1 MRAGRITI
9 STRTFNM
16 VDIAIPEPDQ
26 NCVRIKVGAAGV
38 CLSDVHLLEGTLT
51 PGYLQGDVVTIGH
64 EVAGTIDKL
73 GAGVA
78 NWKIG
83 QRVIISAGELDEKG
97 RVKTLGF
104 DYDGGFAQYTCA
116 AAASLVEIPDSLS
129 FEEACIIPDAV
140 STPWAAIT
148 TTAAFKAGQSAAVFG
163 IGGLGIHATA
173 LLRICDASQIIAID
187 PLESARERAIDV
199 GATFALDP
207 RDADFVAKIREATGG
222 AGIDCAFDFAGV
234 AGVRAA
240 AFPILAFGG
249 KLIIIG
255 LAGVAISIPSDIT
268 FAYKR
273 NQVLGHYGSE
283 LFHTQKLVS
292 LIRAGKLDLS
302 TSVTKVL
309 PLEQA
314 GQALDE
320 LAKKIGNPIRIVLK
334 P

>member
-9 STRTFNM
+9 STRTFNI
-16 VDIAIPEPDQ
+16 VDIAMPEPAF
-26 NCVRIKVGAAGV
+26 NCVRIKVRAAGV

-51 PGYLQGDVVTIGH
+51 PGFLQGDVVTIGH

-73 GAGVA
+73 GAGVT
-78 NWKIG
+78 NWKVG
-83 QRVIISAGELDEKG
+83 ARVIISAGELDEKG

-104 DYDGGFAQYTCA
+104 DYDGGFAEYTCT

-148 TTAAFKAGQSAAVFG
+148 TTASFKAGQSAAVFG

-173 LLRICDASQIIAID
+173 LLRICRASQIIAID
-187 PLESARERAIDV
+187 PLASARQRAIDG
-199 GATFALDP
+199 GATLALDP
-207 RDADFVAKIREATGG
+207 RDADFLTKVRAATGG
-222 AGIDCAFDFAGV
+222 AGVDYVFDFAGV
-234 AGVRAA
+234 TEVRAA

-255 LAGVAISIPSDIT
+255 LAGLAISIPNDIT

-273 NQVLGHYGSE
+273 HQVLGHYGCE
-283 LFHTQKLVS
+283 LFHTQELVS
-292 LIRAGKLDLS
+292 LVREGKLDLS
-302 TSVTKVL
+302 TSVTKIL
-309 PLEQA
+309 PLAQA
-314 GQALDE
+314 SQALDE
-320 LAKKIGNPIRIVLK
+320 LAKKTGNPIRIVLT